1 MQESKYQGLYFKHLS
16 MMMWERHVVQRML
29 PGEPG
34 KLKWTPLK
42 KSPYL
47 EPVYKGGVATKNVS
61 EFDIYF
67 EQSAFI
73 CASWSVQYLS
83 YLYISDQ

>member
-1 MQESKYQGLYFKHLS
+1 MQESFYDDVENATSFKECCLGNLGNS
-16 MMMWERHVVQRML
+16 SRH
-29 PGEPG
+29 
-34 KLKWTPLK
+34 PLK

-73 CASWSVQYLS
+73 CASWSEQYLS